1 MTETLANWNG
11 KEMPLADVKVSVLDR
26 AFLFG
31 DAVYEVIRLY
41 GGKLW
46 MYDRHI
52 GRLATGLK
60 ALRIEGVDLD
70 KLKSHL
76 ETTVKNSGLKEALV
90 YIQVTRGEAKRT
102 HQYPAKT
109 VPNQL
114 VYVEQFDDPCRQMR
128 ETGVSV
134 ISYHDNRWQRN
145 DLKVT
150 SLIANCM
157 AAQYAHENDCIEVV
171 QIDSDGYVTEGSHTS
186 IFAVR
191 DGKILVS
198 PSSSKVLPGI
208 TKQQILE
215 LADVT
220 KIGLD
225 ETRLKK
231 DEIRDIDE
239 MFLTGTPEEIVPIV
253 RVDDLVIGDGK
264 PGPVTRRLQQAF
276 TESVRNWLNG
286 S

>member
-1 MTETLANWNG
+1 MDKTLANWNG
-11 KEMPLADVKVSVLDR
+11 QEMPLEDVKVSVLDR

-46 MYDRHI
+46 MYDRHMA
-52 GRLATGLK
+52 RLATGLA
-60 ALRIEGVDLD
+60 ALHIEGVDLGGL
-70 KLKSHL
+70 KLRL
-76 ETTVKNSGLKEALV
+76 EQTVKNSGQKEALV

-102 HQYPAKT
+102 HHYPDKS

-114 VYVEQFDDPCRQMR
+114 VYVEYYDDPCKTMR
-128 ETGVSV
+128 DTGVPL
-134 ISYHDNRWQRN
+134 ISFHDYRWQRN

-150 SLIANCM
+150 SLMANCM
-157 AAQYAHENDCIEVV
+157 AAQFAHENGCIEVV
-171 QIDSDGYVTEGSHTS
+171 QIGSDGYVTEGSHTS

-215 LADVT
+215 LAST
-220 KIGLD
+220 SKIGID
-225 ETRLKK
+225 ETRLKR
-231 DEIRDIDE
+231 DEIKDVDE

-253 RVDDLVIGDGK
+253 RVDDQVIG
-264 PGPVTRRLQQAF
+264 
-276 TESVRNWLNG
+276 
-286 S
+286 

>member
-1 MTETLANWNG
+1 MRTLANWNG
-11 KEMPLADVKVSVLDR
+11 QEMPLEDVRVSVLDR

-41 GGKLW
+41 KGRLW
-46 MYDRHI
+46 MYDRHM
-52 GRLATGLK
+52 GRLATGLN
-60 ALRIEGVDLD
+60 ALRIDGVDLD
-70 KLKSHL
+70 VLKSRI
-76 ETTVKNSGLKEALV
+76 EETVKNGGVEEALV
-90 YIQVTRGEAKRT
+90 YIQITRGAATRT
-102 HQYPAKT
+102 HHYPEKA

-114 VYVEQFDDPCRQMR
+114 VYVEHYDDPCKPLR
-128 ETGVSV
+128 ETGVPV
-134 ISYHDNRWQRN
+134 ISYPDYRWQRN

-157 AAQYAHENDCIEVV
+157 AAQAAHESGCIEVM
-171 QIDSDGYVTEGSHTS
+171 QIGSDGYVTEGSHTS

-215 LADVT
+215 LAAASQ
-220 KIGLD
+220 IGIQ
-225 ETRLKK
+225 EQRFKQ
-231 DEIRDIDE
+231 DEIKDIDE

-253 RVDDLVIGDGK
+253 KVDNQVIGDGT
-264 PGPVTRRLQQAF
+264 PGPVTKKLHAAF
-276 TESVRNWLNG
+276 MESVRTWLAG
-286 S
+286 G